1 LITEVVK
8 PLKYYNATS
17 ILPKKQWLDK
27 IIFAIQLGILHCVLM
42 RILRSA
48 FLVSFF
54 TIVSRISGFV
64 RDILIAT
71 LVGSGFFADVFFA
84 AFKLTN
90 LLRKVL
96 IEGSFFAAFVP
107 SFSRIKEQYGLL
119 EVKRFSSKMFSIAF
133 YVMIGIV
140 VIANIFMP
148 QVTKFMAPG
157 FTGEKLAMTVS
168 LSYIIFWYFIAIS
181 LISILSG
188 VLNGLHRFSYY
199 AIVPIFMNLAI
210 IGFVLFAKDSFTNI
224 AYCLAWSVVF
234 GGIVQFMFI
243 YGACVYEKFV
253 VSLYPPKK
261 SLFDEHTKAS
271 YKKMIPS
278 IIGGGLTQINTMVDL
293 ILGSYIVSGVSY
305 LYYVDRIFF
314 LPSSVIGTAISI
326 VILPFISRQ
335 IALKRIDKADKYI
348 KEAIH
353 LASILVFPA
362 SVLLFL
368 NAEMIISIVFER
380 GAFTTTDVHFV
391 SQMLKILAIALPFSV
406 FNKITSTIFFSYSDT
421 KTPMIITFI
430 SVIINVAVSVSL
442 MPHLG
447 IYAITIGTAVSYVV
461 SFLIGLTIL
470 LYKKI
475 LHLSADL
482 LKFFIVILTSSV
494 VTFCIMQWVSM
505 HDQFGYVPMV
515 YKLGIFPKLSYITT
529 LICGA
534 GIFYITISLMCGINI
549 INILIAKKEKKS

>member
-1 LITEVVK
+1 
-8 PLKYYNATS
+8 
-17 ILPKKQWLDK
+17 
-27 IIFAIQLGILHCVLM
+27 M

-54 TIVSRISGFV
+54 TIVSRISGFI

-107 SFSRIKEQYGLL
+107 SFSRIKEHYGYL
-119 EVKRFSSKMFSIAF
+119 EARRFSSKMFSIAF
-133 YVMIGIV
+133 YVMIAIV
-140 VIANIFMP
+140 VVANIFMP

-157 FTGEKLAMTVS
+157 FTREKLDMTIS
-168 LSYIIFWYFIAIS
+168 LSYIIFWYFVAIS

-188 VLNGLHRFSYY
+188 VLNGLHKFSYY

-210 IGFVLFAKDSFTNI
+210 IGFILFARDYFTNI

-234 GGIVQFMFI
+234 GGIIQFTFI
-243 YGACVYEKFV
+243 YGACIYEKFV
-253 VSLYPPKK
+253 VNLYMPRK

-335 IALKRIDKADKYI
+335 IALKRMDKANKYI
-348 KEAIH
+348 KEAIQ

-362 SVLLFL
+362 SILLFL

-391 SQMLKILAIALPFSV
+391 SQMLKILAVALPFSV
-406 FNKITSTIFFSYSDT
+406 FNKITSTIFFSYSNT
-421 KTPMIITFI
+421 RTPMIITFI
-430 SVIINVAVSVSL
+430 SVFINVITSVSL

-447 IYAITIGTAVSYVV
+447 IYAITIGTAVSYII
-461 SFLIGLTIL
+461 SFLISISIL
-470 LYKKI
+470 LYKKM
-475 LHLSADL
+475 LHFSPDII
-482 LKFFIVILTSSV
+482 KFFIVIIASSFV
-494 VTFCIMQWVSM
+494 AFCIMQWVSM
-505 HDQFGYVPMV
+505 HEQLGYIAMV
-515 YKLGIFPKLSYITT
+515 YKLGIFPKLVYIST
-529 LICGA
+529 LFCVA
-534 GIFYITISLMCGINI
+534 GTLYIIISLLCGINI
-549 INILIAKKEKKS
+549 ISILTAKKEKNHKNA